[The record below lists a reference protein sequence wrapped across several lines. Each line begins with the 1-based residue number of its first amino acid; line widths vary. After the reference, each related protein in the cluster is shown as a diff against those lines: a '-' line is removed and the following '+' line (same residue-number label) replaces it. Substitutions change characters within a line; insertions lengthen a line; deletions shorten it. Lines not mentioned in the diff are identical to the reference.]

1 VNSKIFFF
9 VIILFFFTTPSF
21 AQESILS
28 VNVSNDSFEEGD
40 TIVISGKVSIII
52 LETPVTIQ
60 IFNEGNLIEIAQI
73 VVAQDGSF
81 THTILAEGQLWQN
94 EGDYTVRAAYGEGN
108 IAEASFEFF
117 KQIAI
122 TDTSEF
128 FEVDAGSSGTFD
140 VEYII
145 RGGTVKDMIV
155 DSEIFALIVII
166 ESAGDGSLTLDL
178 PRESIDATKSDGSD
192 DLFIILI
199 DGIEVIYDE
208 AITNEDTRTI
218 TIQFEEG
225 DSDIEVIGTYII
237 PEFGTIA
244 SLILAVS
251 IISVIIFSAKKKMQ
265 IGFN

>member
-1 VNSKIFFF
+1 MNSKIFFF

-21 AQESILS
+21 AQEPILS

-94 EGDYTVRAAYGEGN
+94 EGNYTVRAAYGEGN

-155 DSEIFALIVII
+155 DPEIFALIVII
-166 ESAGDGSLTLDL
+166 ESTGDGSLTLDL
-178 PRESIDATKSDGSD
+178 PRVSIDATKSDGSD

-208 AITNEDTRTI
+208 SITNEKTRTI
-218 TIQFEEG
+218 TIQFEQG
-225 DSDIEVIGTYII
+225 DSDIEVIGTFII

-251 IISVIIFSAKKKMQ
+251 IISVIILSAKKKMQ

>member
-1 VNSKIFFF
+1 VNPKVFFF
-9 VIILFFFTTPSF
+9 VIILFFFVAPSF
-21 AQESILS
+21 AQEPLLS
-28 VNVSNDSFEEGD
+28 VNVSNNSFEEGE
-40 TIVISGKVSIII
+40 TIVISGKVSIIVP
-52 LETPVTIQ
+52 ERPVTIQ
-60 IFNEGNLIEIAQI
+60 IFNADNLIEIAQL

-81 THTILAEGQLWQN
+81 THTIIAQGPQWQN
-94 EGDYTVRAAYGEGN
+94 EGDYTVRASYGQGN
-108 IAEASFEFF
+108 IAEANFKFF

-122 TDTSEF
+122 ADTSDF

-155 DSEIFALIVII
+155 DSESFTLIVII
-166 ESAGDGSLTLDL
+166 ESPGDGSLTLDL
-178 PRESIDATKSDGSD
+178 PRESIDAKKSNGED

-225 DSDIEVIGTYII
+225 DSDIEVIGTFII